1 MSVRTP
7 DPDWNPDDEPAVR
20 PPTNPGWLSDL
31 ELAEIRG
38 RLPLLY
44 VEAVPVRVDGL
55 GQVTEVGVLLRAN
68 AVGEMTRTLVSG
80 RVMYGETLRD
90 ALFRHLE
97 KDLGPMAFP
106 LLPASPVPFTV
117 AEYFP
122 MPGISPFSDERQ
134 HAVSLAYVVP
144 VTGTCEPRQDAL
156 EVTWMTPLEAVSR
169 ASPPRWR
176 AVAGSSYVRRSRR
189 WARSASAR
197 GPRRVAYGGPATLRR
212 SCPARVCRG
221 TGA

>member
-1 MSVRTP
+1 MASVGTP
-7 DPDWNPDDEPAVR
+7 DPDSGWLADDE
-20 PPTNPGWLSDL
+20 
-31 ELAEIRG
+31 LALIRR

-55 GQVTEVGVLLRAN
+55 GRVTELGVLLRA
-68 AVGEMTRTLVSG
+68 VDGEISRTIVSG
-80 RVMYGETLRD
+80 RVMYGETLRE

-106 LLPASPVPFTV
+106 QLPANPVPFQV

-122 MPGISPFSDERQ
+122 LPGLSAYHDSRQ

-156 EVTWMTPLEAVSR
+156 ELTWLTPEAAVSEAIDREMEGGRGTLLR
-169 ASPPRWR
+169 A
-176 AVAGSSYVRRSRR
+176 AVAHLG
-189 WARSASAR
+189 
-197 GPRRVAYGGPATLRR
+197 L
-212 SCPARVCRG
+212 
-221 TGA
+221 

>member
-1 MSVRTP
+1 MSSVGTP
-7 DPDWNPDDEPAVR
+7 DPN
-20 PPTNPGWLSDL
+20 TGWLSED
-31 ELAEIRG
+31 ELAQARS

-55 GQVTEVGVLLRAN
+55 GVVTEVGILLRAN
-68 AVGEMTRTLVSG
+68 AAGAITRTLVSG

-90 ALFRHLE
+90 ALYRHLE

-106 LLPASPVPFTV
+106 QLPASPVPFSV

-122 MPGISPFSDERQ
+122 FPGAQFTDDRQ

-156 EVTWMTPLEAVSR
+156 ELTWMSPIEAS
-169 ASPPRWR
+169 SP
-176 AVAGSSYVRRSRR
+176 AIHAEME
-189 WARSASAR
+189 
-197 GPRRVAYGGPATLRR
+197 GG
-212 SCPARVCRG
+212 RG
-221 TGA
+221 TLLRAALASVGVLG

>member
-7 DPDWNPDDEPAVR
+7 DPEPSDRADDNPS
-20 PPTNPGWLSDL
+20 WLSDI
-31 ELAEIRG
+31 EFAEIRR
-38 RLPLLY
+38 RLPILY

-55 GQVTEVGVLLRAN
+55 GRVVEVGVLLRAT
-68 AVGEMTRTLVSG
+68 AMGEMTRTLVSG
-80 RVMYGETLRD
+80 RVLYGETLRE

-106 LLPASPVPFTV
+106 QLPASPVPFQV

-122 MPGISPFSDERQ
+122 MPAVSMFSDERQ

-156 EVTWMTPLEAVSR
+156 ELTWMTPAEAASEGIAAEMEGGRGALLR
-169 ASPPRWR
+169 A
-176 AVAGSSYVRRSRR
+176 AL
-189 WARSASAR
+189 ASV
-197 GPRRVAYGGPATLRR
+197 GQLY
-212 SCPARVCRG
+212 
-221 TGA
+221 

>member
-7 DPDWNPDDEPAVR
+7 DPNS
-20 PPTNPGWLSDL
+20 GWLSDD
-31 ELAEIRG
+31 ELANIRR

-55 GQVTEVGVLLRAN
+55 GRVTEIGLLLRAN
-68 AVGEMTRTLVSG
+68 SDGEMTRTLVSG
-80 RVMYGETLRD
+80 RVMFGETLRD

-106 LLPASPVPFTV
+106 LLPASASPFHV

-122 MPGISPFSDERQ
+122 LPGLSPFVDERQ

-156 EVTWMTPLEAVSR
+156 EVTWLTPEEAVSAAVVDEMEGGRGALLR
-169 ASPPRWR
+169 A
-176 AVAGSSYVRRSRR
+176 AL
-189 WARSASAR
+189 ASV
-197 GPRRVAYGGPATLRR
+197 GVLP
-212 SCPARVCRG
+212 
-221 TGA
+221 

>member
-7 DPDWNPDDEPAVR
+7 DP
-20 PPTNPGWLSDL
+20 NPGWLGDD
-31 ELAEIRG
+31 ELAAIRL

-55 GQVTEVGVLLRAN
+55 GQVTEVGLLLRATSTG
-68 AVGEMTRTLVSG
+68 AITRTLVSG
-80 RVMYGETLRD
+80 RVMYGESVRE

-106 LLPASPVPFTV
+106 LLPAIPQPFTV

-122 MPGISPFSDERQ
+122 DPGKSAFTDYRQ
-134 HAVSLAYVVP
+134 HAVSLAFVVP

-156 EVTWMTPLEAVSR
+156 EVTWLSPAEAASEAVTSEMEGGR
-169 ASPPRWR
+169 GVLLLGAL
-176 AVAGSSYVRRSRR
+176 
-189 WARSASAR
+189 SAMGR
-197 GPRRVAYGGPATLRR
+197 LG
-212 SCPARVCRG
+212 
-221 TGA
+221 

>member
-7 DPDWNPDDEPAVR
+7 DPDWTPDPEGV
-20 PPTNPGWLSDL
+20 PPLNTNPGWLSDA
-31 ELAEIRG
+31 ELAKIRR

-55 GQVTEVGVLLRAN
+55 GQVVEIGVLLRAT
-68 AVGEMTRTLVSG
+68 AEGKMTRTLVSG

-106 LLPASPVPFTV
+106 QLPASPVPFSV

-122 MPGISPFSDERQ
+122 LPGLTAFTDERQ

-144 VTGTCEPRQDAL
+144 VTGTCDPRQDAL
-156 EVTWMTPLEAVSR
+156 ELTWMTPEEA
-169 ASPPRWR
+169 
-176 AVAGSSYVRRSRR
+176 
-189 WARSASAR
+189 ASAEVSAEMEGGR
-197 GPRRVAYGGPATLRR
+197 GSLLRIALASVGQLR
-212 SCPARVCRG
+212 
-221 TGA
+221 

>member
-7 DPDWNPDDEPAVR
+7 DPNS
-20 PPTNPGWLSDL
+20 GWLSDD
-31 ELAEIRG
+31 ELADIRR

-55 GQVTEVGVLLRAN
+55 GQVTEVGVLLRAT
-68 AVGEMTRTLVSG
+68 AAGAITRTLVSG

-90 ALFRHLE
+90 ALYRHLE

-106 LLPASPVPFTV
+106 LLPASPVPFHV

-122 MPGISPFSDERQ
+122 LPGITAYTDERQ

-144 VTGTCEPRQDAL
+144 VTGTCDPRQDAL
-156 EVTWMTPLEAVSR
+156 ELTWMTPAEAASDGVAAEMEGGRGGLLR
-169 ASPPRWR
+169 A
-176 AVAGSSYVRRSRR
+176 AL
-189 WARSASAR
+189 ASVGRLA
-197 GPRRVAYGGPATLRR
+197 
-212 SCPARVCRG
+212 
-221 TGA
+221 

>member
-7 DPDWNPDDEPAVR
+7 DPDWNPDDEQGSPASAESMA
-20 PPTNPGWLSDL
+20 TGPGWLTDL
-31 ELAEIRG
+31 ELAEVRG

-44 VEAVPVRVDGL
+44 VEALPVRVDGL
-55 GQVTEVGVLLRAN
+55 GQVTEVGLLLRAN

-106 LLPASPVPFTV
+106 LLPASPVPAAV

-122 MPGISPFSDERQ
+122 LPGISPFTDERQ
-134 HAVSLAYVVP
+134 HAVSLVYVVP

-156 EVTWMTPLEAVSR
+156 EVSWMPPAEA
-169 ASPPRWR
+169 
-176 AVAGSSYVRRSRR
+176 
-189 WARSASAR
+189 ASAAVGDELEGGR
-197 GPRRVAYGGPATLRR
+197 GVLVRQALASVGVLG
-212 SCPARVCRG
+212 
-221 TGA
+221 

>member
-1 MSVRTP
+1 MSSVGTP
-7 DPDWNPDDEPAVR
+7 DP
-20 PPTNPGWLSDL
+20 NPGWLSDE
-31 ELAEIRG
+31 ELAETRR

-55 GQVTEVGVLLRAN
+55 GQVTEVGILLRAN
-68 AVGEMTRTLVSG
+68 AEGAMTRTLVSG

-106 LLPASPVPFTV
+106 LLPASAVPFSV

-122 MPGISPFSDERQ
+122 FPGTQFTDERQ

-156 EVTWMTPLEAVSR
+156 ELTWMTPEDAASEAVAAEMEGGRGSLLR
-169 ASPPRWR
+169 A
-176 AVAGSSYVRRSRR
+176 GL
-189 WARSASAR
+189 ASVGR
-197 GPRRVAYGGPATLRR
+197 LF
-212 SCPARVCRG
+212 
-221 TGA
+221 

>member
-7 DPDWNPDDEPAVR
+7 DPNG
-20 PPTNPGWLSDL
+20 GWLSED
-31 ELAEIRG
+31 ELSSIRR

-55 GQVTEVGVLLRAN
+55 GVVTEVGLLLRAN
-68 AVGEMTRTLVSG
+68 STGEMTRTIVSG
-80 RVMYGETLRD
+80 RVMYGETLRE

-106 LLPASPVPFTV
+106 LLPANPNPFHV

-122 MPGISPFSDERQ
+122 LPGISQFTDERQ

-144 VTGTCEPRQDAL
+144 VTGTCDPRQDAL
-156 EVTWMTPLEAVSR
+156 EITWLTPAEAASEAVTAEMEGGRGALLR
-169 ASPPRWR
+169 A
-176 AVAGSSYVRRSRR
+176 AL
-189 WARSASAR
+189 AS
-197 GPRRVAYGGPATLRR
+197 V
-212 SCPARVCRG
+212 
-221 TGA
+221 GALS